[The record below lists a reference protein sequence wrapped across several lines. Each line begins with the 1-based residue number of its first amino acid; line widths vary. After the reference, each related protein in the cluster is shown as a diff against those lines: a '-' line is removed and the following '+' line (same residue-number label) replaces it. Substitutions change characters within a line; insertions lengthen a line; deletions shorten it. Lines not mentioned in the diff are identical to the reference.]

1 MSRFEIT
8 YGNKQISVDT
18 ENYYDLNH
26 ITKEGAKGTNSAL
39 VLVSVVTVATML
51 ITGVNTA
58 LGYTLS
64 SFTDDTS
71 APKIILNSALVTVA
85 EALYAI
91 AEKPFY
97 EYCSKDSNFSF
108 YESVSENINSY
119 TSSLPPIYDS
129 FRLAYDIFT
138 DGIFE

>member
-1 MSRFEIT
+1 MVNVAVT
-8 YGNKQISVDT
+8 VPP
-18 ENYYDLNH
+18 
-26 ITKEGAKGTNSAL
+26 
-39 VLVSVVTVATML
+39 VSVVTVATML